1 MSEIAPWSSDG
12 SLADAGLLIHVFD
25 GWEGSN
31 PWEPASSGPGA
42 TQMSASLVFAAQ
54 HVPGKP
60 LPLFKGP
67 RGAATGLLFRPGATK
82 ILCGKPVDSSGQCGG
97 SCGKDR
103 LSSPW
108 SESADKFCSWQPDE
122 FGPNLKRLTEYQ
134 TTYKNSFYNEI
145 IIDSKHWREH
155 LPECVEAVFGNRVHH
170 EAFLKA
176 FGLTEETHPF
186 LALDVTNWEA
196 PFGAGEDLKRSAG
209 GNAFGG

>member
-1 MSEIAPWSSDG
+1 MLNRLHPSIIFSLLLSSTLLSSTLACDLTGSGPVTWSRFTWSSDQTKVKIVDVA
-12 SLADAGLLIHVFD
+12 SNWPEAKVVPRIAGLLFTQYLGYDV
-25 GWEGSN
+25 EYV
-31 PWEPASSGPGA
+31 PAP
-42 TQMSASLVFAAQ
+42 
-54 HVPGKP
+54 
-60 LPLFKGP
+60 
-67 RGAATGLLFRPGATK
+67 
-82 ILCGKPVDSSGQCGG
+82 G

-186 LALDVTNWEA
+186 LALDVTNWEP